1 MSGLSYVCRYHFW
14 PSFTPANIELS
25 TISSLAESSTM
36 VTDGVC
42 SLSAP
47 VFLVCHKVYPPLV
60 MCFAVQPS

>member
-25 TISSLAESSTM
+25 TIGSVTKKSTM
-36 VTDGVC
+36 VTNGEC

-47 VFLVCHKVYPPLV
+47 VFLACHKVYPPLL
-60 MCFAVQPS
+60 MCSVVQLS